1 MQTIICD
8 TREQKNGH
16 ILAYFKRRGIP
27 FTVRKMDVA
36 DYQLEG
42 VDGLVIDRKQNLEE
56 LSKNLTNRSDSSRFR
71 REIRRAHD
79 KKIKLI
85 ILVEH
90 GKNIRCIED
99 VKNWKSPYS
108 GVDGRNLMEKI
119 YRCHISYG
127 VEFLFCSK
135 SETAEKIVD
144 ILNSADFKNGG

>member
-8 TREQKNGH
+8 SREQKNGH

-42 VDGLVIDRKQNLEE
+42 VDNIVIDRKQNLDE
-56 LSKNLTNRSDSSRFR
+56 LSKNLTNRSDSSRFW
-71 REIRRAHD
+71 REIRRAHN

-90 GKNIRCIED
+90 GENIRCIED
-99 VKNWKSPYS
+99 VKNWSSRFS
-108 GVDGRNLMEKI
+108 GVDGRDLMQQI

-127 VEFLFCSK
+127 VEFLFCNK
-135 SETAEKIVD
+135 SETAAKIIE
-144 ILNSADFKNGG
+144 ILSSVKT